1 MLLTQISVE
10 VGAPRTPGARGPE
23 IRVSVYTDFILNA
36 RLSSIIGSKDK
47 LQDIPKIE
55 ELLVTRMR
63 MFIVQYLV
71 WPKFWTI
78 PLPGV

>member
-1 MLLTQISVE
+1 MY
-10 VGAPRTPGARGPE
+10 P
-23 IRVSVYTDFILNA
+23 DFILNA
-36 RLSSIIGSKDK
+36 RLSSIIGSEDK